1 MKKLLMMALAVTVG
15 LSACKKDDDD
25 NTPANNDVNF
35 GTVTLSGANE
45 VPAVTTTGTGTLK
58 AMYNKTSKK
67 LTYTLTY
74 SGFGTDTVTAAHFH
88 KGAEGVVG
96 PVVVPITLASGTEQS
111 TAALTTEQETDL
123 LNNMWYV
130 NVHTKR
136 FPNGAIRAQLKK
148 Q

>member
-1 MKKLLMMALAVTVG
+1 MKKLLMMAMVATLG
-15 LSACKKDDDD
+15 LTACSKDD
-25 NTPANNDVNF
+25 NTTPVNNDVNF
-35 GTVTLSGANE
+35 GTATLTGASE

-58 AMYNKTSKK
+58 AMYNRTSKK

-88 KGAEGVVG
+88 KGAEGVNG
-96 PVVVPITLASGTEQS
+96 PVVVPITLRSGTEQ
-111 TAALTTEQETDL
+111 TTDALTTDQETDL

-130 NVHTKR
+130 NVHTKKY
-136 FPNGAIRAQLKK
+136 PNGAIRAQLKK